1 MKSTRQSKR
10 EARTLFNLC
19 VVNGLL
25 DESRVRDVVRRV
37 VEEKRHGSL
46 STLSRFQRLVR
57 IDRARHSALVESA
70 VLLPSDVRAQI
81 ETGLARLHGRGIV
94 TTFTENPALFGG
106 VRIQVGSDVYDGS
119 IRERLNALE
128 TRV

>member
-1 MKSTRQSKR
+1 MKSARQSKR

-25 DESRVRDVVRRV
+25 DENRVREIVRRV
-37 VEEKRHGSL
+37 VEENRHGSL

-57 IDRARHSALVESA
+57 IDRARHSAQVESA
-70 VLLPSDVRAQI
+70 VPLRADVRTQI
-81 ETGLARLHGRGIV
+81 ETGLARLHGRGLM
-94 TTFTENPALFGG
+94 TTFTENPTLLGG

-119 IRERLNALE
+119 IRARLNALE